1 MPSSKKTPNIQLNDW
16 TGNEYVKRQDFCD
29 DNNKIDTEI
38 GNLKKSIENIDLVD
52 SKVKVTDKNN
62 KFTATTLDKVLDEID
77 DKIVDTSDKVD
88 NIDLS
93 ANKVAYTDTH
103 TLGAT
108 DVQQAV
114 DKVVEKVNTTN
125 TNLDN
130 LEKKIKENRTVVSS
144 TLTASK
150 WQGNTYNFETEYP
163 HTQYDIAIEL
173 GESATLEQAYAF
185 ADACL
190 KGSIGTQIITALDI
204 VPTIDIPITIE
215 VFKKWE

>member
-1 MPSSKKTPNIQLNDW
+1 MPSSKKTPNIGLNDW

-38 GNLKKSIENIDLVD
+38 GKLKESIKNIDLVD
-52 SKVKVTDKNN
+52 SKVQVEDKNN

-77 DKIVDTSDKVD
+77 DKIVDTSNKVD
-88 NIDLS
+88 NIDMS

-108 DVQQAV
+108 NVQQAV
-114 DKVVEKVNTTN
+114 DKTVEKVKK
-125 TNLDN
+125 
-130 LEKKIKENRTVVSS
+130 LEEARTVVSS

-150 WQGNTYNFETEYP
+150 WQGNTYSFETEYP
-163 HTQYDIAIEL
+163 HAQYDIAIEL

-190 KGSIGTQIITALDI
+190 KGSIGTQVITALDI
-204 VPTIDIPITIE
+204 VPKIDIPITIE
-215 VFKKWE
+215 VLKK

>member
-1 MPSSKKTPNIQLNDW
+1 MPSAKKTPNIQLNQW
-16 TGNEYVKRQDFCD
+16 VGEEYVKRQDFVD
-29 DNNKIDTEI
+29 DNLKIDEEI
-38 GNLKKSIENIDLVD
+38 GNLKESIKNIDLVD
-52 SKVKVTDKNN
+52 SKVKVTDTNN
-62 KFTATTLDKVLDEID
+62 KFTGTTLDKVLEEID

-88 NIDLS
+88 NIDLA
-93 ANKVAYTDTH
+93 ANKVKYTDTH

-130 LEKKIKENRTVVSS
+130 LKKKVKENRTVVSS

-150 WQGNTYNFETEYP
+150 WQDNTYSFETEYP
-163 HTQYDIAIEL
+163 HAQYDIAIEL

-190 KGSIGTQIITALDI
+190 KGSIGTQVITALDI

-215 VFKKWE
+215 VLKKWE

>member
-1 MPSSKKTPNIQLNDW
+1 MPSAKKTPNISLNDW

-38 GNLKKSIENIDLVD
+38 GKLKESIKNIDLVD
-52 SKVKVTDKNN
+52 SKVQVEDKNN

-77 DKIVDTSDKVD
+77 DKIVDTSNKVD
-88 NIDLS
+88 NIDLA

-103 TLGAT
+103 KLGAT
-108 DVQQAV
+108 NVQQAV
-114 DKVVEKVNTTN
+114 DKTIEKSNTDIN
-125 TNLDN
+125 NLK
-130 LEKKIKENRTVVSS
+130 KKIKESRTVVPS

-150 WQGNTYNFETEYP
+150 WQGNTYSFETEYP
-163 HTQYDIAIEL
+163 HAQYDIAIEL

-190 KGSIGTQIITALDI
+190 KGSVGTQVITALDI

-215 VFKKWE
+215 VLKKWE